1 MTRSGGQNSEVA
13 RLRALLEDT
22 FTDFRSVDLNEVT
35 LGLVI
40 AYRIGADLWVVSFE
54 ETAED
59 GMLRIR
65 VQPGDAAKVM
75 SIADLRAALDLLEAR
90 HR

>member
-1 MTRSGGQNSEVA
+1 MTPSGESNTPAEPQVSGA
-13 RLRALLEDT
+13 REWW
-22 FTDFRSVDLNEVT
+22 
-35 LGLVI
+35 LVI
-40 AYRIGADLWVVSFE
+40 AYRFGSDLWVSFE